1 MAFPVGTIRP
11 SGHEGVR
18 VVSIGVNSTDLEGA
32 KGAGDRRLTG
42 SAA

>member
-1 MAFPVGTIRP
+1 MAFLVGTIRP

-32 KGAGDRRLTG
+32 EGAG
-42 SAA
+42 